1 MIVDDDDEDEDGNG
15 KDSLPERIRRR
26 LFLRDLTLPTV
37 TDTYYQPLFY
47 LLGPLST
54 FLSSF
59 KCLLGRESGVS
70 GGSGHLDVERAR

>member
-1 MIVDDDDEDEDGNG
+1 MIIDGDDDDEDGNG
-15 KDSLPERIRRR
+15 EDPLPKRIRRI
-26 LFLRDLTLPTV
+26 LSLRGLTLPAITA
-37 TDTYYQPLFY
+37 TYQQPLFH

-59 KCLLGRESGVS
+59 KCLLGHESGVS